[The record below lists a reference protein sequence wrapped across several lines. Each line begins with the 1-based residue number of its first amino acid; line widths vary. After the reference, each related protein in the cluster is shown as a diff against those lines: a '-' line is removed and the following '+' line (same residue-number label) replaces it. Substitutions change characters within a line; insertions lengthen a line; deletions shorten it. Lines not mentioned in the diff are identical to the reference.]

1 MDNETRAAFAAMNES
16 ITSLRD
22 TVTALD
28 ERMTVGFAQ
37 VDRFFELQQL
47 QHVEVCERLDLLTE
61 RVDALTERVD
71 ALTERVVRL
80 ENQVTLLRDHFTREI
95 AEIRVE
101 LRALH
106 AHSDQTDE
114 LRRQITELTVR
125 VDRLERRSQG

>member
-47 QHVEVCERLDLLTE
+47 QHVEVCERLDL
-61 RVDALTERVD
+61 LTERVD

>member
-61 RVDALTERVD
+61 RVDALTERV
-71 ALTERVVRL
+71 VRL

-106 AHSDQTDE
+106 ARSDQTDE